1 MGTIIRYREICIH
14 VDNIPL
20 HVHDSGKWDIPA
32 DAWILVGCVLQF
44 YFPNISLLD
53 PLEGL
58 ILIVVTMP
66 NKLMFPAP
74 RRSWTRCIQ
83 QKLRL
88 QAISRYADGTG
99 QLWVQIQAN
108 FLLELHSI
116 VDMGIFSWSFA
127 VDASNNL
134 CEIRQFLGCIWKLVK
149 PHGFH
154 PLWENYHQQ
163 LPVGVNLAWGWPEL
177 RWERLKHT
185 KEVICKEVR
194 EPIMAVSYRAT
205 EEDVANGAIEFLYQ
219 L

>member
-74 RRSWTRCIQ
+74 RRSWTRHVFN
-83 QKLRL
+83 KN
-88 QAISRYADGTG
+88 YGFK
-99 QLWVQIQAN
+99 QL
-108 FLLELHSI
+108 
-116 VDMGIFSWSFA
+116 VDM
-127 VDASNNL
+127 L
-134 CEIRQFLGCIWKLVK
+134 ME
-149 PHGFH
+149 
-154 PLWENYHQQ
+154 
-163 LPVGVNLAWGWPEL
+163 PVNFE
-177 RWERLKHT
+177 
-185 KEVICKEVR
+185 CK
-194 EPIMAVSYRAT
+194 SKQT
-205 EEDVANGAIEFLYQ
+205 FF
-219 L
+219 